1 MYSPSSTVYH
11 QSSTQAFL
19 KYFAL
24 KTSTELK
31 SEWDRENYASKYTIV
46 PLSHRLVSVIA
57 SA

>member
-31 SEWDRENYASKYTIV
+31 SEWDRESYSGK
-46 PLSHRLVSVIA
+46 
-57 SA
+57 SAMNLMALCPSITT